1 MSEKRRGNFISLWTK
16 ITQKYDNT
24 EQNMLTRGNSAT
36 ETMFIIE
43 KSFEKK
49 GKIHIWGKSLQ
60 EFICLQIF

>member
-49 GKIHIWGKSLQ
+49 GKIFGVNLCKNLSVYN
-60 EFICLQIF
+60 